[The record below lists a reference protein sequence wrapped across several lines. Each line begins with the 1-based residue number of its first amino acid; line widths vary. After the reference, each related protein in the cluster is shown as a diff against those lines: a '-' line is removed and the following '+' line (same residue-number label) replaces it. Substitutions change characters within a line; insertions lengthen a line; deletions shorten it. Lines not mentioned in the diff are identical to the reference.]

1 MKNNKLKIGIFSMI
15 LSTSVLAG
23 PFDTFRDSGRT
34 TNPEGPEE
42 SIGLM
47 EGYKKITKKAVSQVV
62 SKSNSTTAEKAE
74 ARSKGISVEQVK
86 QRKLQEFLK
95 SQIKKQQSILSE
107 TYSKTQFVKKD
118 KRITIKNKD
127 KYLDI
132 FIPFNNQS
140 NIEFDESIKEISFLE
155 QSGVVIRQKKNS
167 KKKLEILNKNPN
179 LMINVKL
186 EFVSGKE
193 LTLVIQTGD
202 TATKRY
208 VDYQLFTDGSSL
220 ATKTLFVKATKVKT
234 IHNDFNNKA
243 LYLILSRI
251 QKNGFYQQL
260 RENITTVE
268 QILFSGETQVE
279 TLYGLK
285 DIDYTIILNN
295 LYESPYIQTDKK
307 DLRQKNRLILME
319 MTIKNDHNSETLSVN
334 ETLIKNRFGNFVA
347 MWLGDLD
354 SSQNILGPKEEL
366 KFLIVISDPYE
377 N

>member
-1 MKNNKLKIGIFSMI
+1 
-15 LSTSVLAG
+15 
-23 PFDTFRDSGRT
+23 
-34 TNPEGPEE
+34 
-42 SIGLM
+42 M
-47 EGYKKITKKAVSQVV
+47 EGYKKITNQAVSQVV

>member
-1 MKNNKLKIGIFSMI
+1 
-15 LSTSVLAG
+15 
-23 PFDTFRDSGRT
+23 
-34 TNPEGPEE
+34 
-42 SIGLM
+42 
-47 EGYKKITKKAVSQVV
+47 
-62 SKSNSTTAEKAE
+62 
-74 ARSKGISVEQVK
+74 
-86 QRKLQEFLK
+86 LQ
-95 SQIKKQQSILSE
+95 
-107 TYSKTQFVKKD
+107 
-118 KRITIKNKD
+118 
-127 KYLDI
+127 
-132 FIPFNNQS
+132 
-140 NIEFDESIKEISFLE
+140 
-155 QSGVVIRQKKNS
+155 
-167 KKKLEILNKNPN
+167 
-179 LMINVKL
+179 
-186 EFVSGKE
+186 
-193 LTLVIQTGD
+193 
-202 TATKRY
+202 
-208 VDYQLFTDGSSL
+208 
-220 ATKTLFVKATKVKT
+220 
-234 IHNDFNNKA
+234 DFNNKA

-319 MTIKNDHNSETLSVN
+319 MTIKNDHESETLSVN

-354 SSQNILGPKEEL
+354 SNQNILGPKEEL